1 MSRADGG
8 NGTAGPAD
16 GRGSAGGAANAPTGE
31 SGAANRPAASP
42 HRPSGSASRRA
53 PGNTAPDRTSGT
65 RSVTDSLLKYGWVTA
80 LLLVASL
87 QLAQAWDGATL
98 YFGLA
103 ALTGFLALLLKKL
116 VPAGLAALGV
126 MVVAMAGGFF
136 LARGASPNRDPAW
149 VLLDTVPRL
158 LTAARPA
165 PATPELLVP
174 GLLLIIGIST
184 GAVLSVARRG
194 TALFVPAL
202 GAAVLYVSAALL
214 TTGRADRYGLVAL
227 TLVVILALG
236 WLVLDRRGPVL
247 PPAVLATALAALTL
261 LAFVLPTNGFEPRKL
276 VTPPVTDI
284 AISNPLPQLASWAAQ
299 GEAELFRVRGPEVPL
314 RLVTLSRY
322 SGASWEAAS
331 TYGPLG
337 VVDAPDLPTGG
348 KFQDASVDLR
358 ITGLQ
363 GEWLPGVGRPQ
374 AVSLSNAMVDPDTG
388 SLVVAEGLRTGL
400 SYTVRGVL
408 ETPSDTDLVEAQVP
422 TTATKYTA
430 LPRLPF
436 TLSEYARQATQNAR
450 TPYEKAVALEQVV
463 RLNRRPDAEAPVGS
477 SYARLETFLF
487 GSPGES
493 GAGAGTAEQFA
504 SAYAVLARA
513 VGLPTR
519 VVVGFQPVP
528 EENGERI
535 VRAADAT
542 AWPEVYFSGFGWV
555 AFDPVSGNGSG
566 PSAASKREVL
576 NRLASTTAKPT
587 PTSLASVPPLV
598 QPTAVDPDAV
608 AAPEAAKSFPFW
620 VFTPVLLLVALY
632 VARTS
637 RRVRLR
643 AAGPVGA
650 WNEVLDSL
658 QLAGLKPK
666 PSRTVPDVAREWGEA
681 GARLAVAVDQ
691 AAFAPRPV
699 HDENSWRLARQVK
712 KAVRRKASW
721 WRRIVW
727 PVDPRPLFRR

>member
-1 MSRADGG
+1 M
-8 NGTAGPAD
+8 
-16 GRGSAGGAANAPTGE
+16 TG
-31 SGAANRPAASP
+31 
-42 HRPSGSASRRA
+42 
-53 PGNTAPDRTSGT
+53 
-65 RSVTDSLLKYGWVTA
+65 VLKFVWVAA
-80 LLLVASL
+80 LLLVGSL
-87 QLAQAWDGATL
+87 QLAQAWDGAFV

-103 ALTGFLALLLKKL
+103 AFSGFLALLLKKF
-116 VPAGLAALGV
+116 VPAGLAALAV
-126 MVVAMAGGFF
+126 MVVAMAGGF
-136 LARGASPNRDPAW
+136 LMAKDASPDRDPTW

-184 GAVLSVARRG
+184 GAVLSVTKRG

-202 GAAVLYVSAALL
+202 GAATLYVAAALL
-214 TTGRADRYGLVAL
+214 TTGRADSYGLVAL
-227 TLVVILALG
+227 TLVVVLALG
-236 WLVLDRRGPVL
+236 WLIIDRRGPVV
-247 PPAVLATALAALTL
+247 PPAVLATVLAALTL

-276 VTPPVTDI
+276 VTPPVTDL

-299 GEAELFRVRGPEVPL
+299 GDTELFRMRGPEVPV

-348 KFQDASVDLR
+348 KFQDASVDLQ

-363 GEWLPGVGRPQ
+363 GEWLPGIGKPQ

-388 SLVVAEGLRTGL
+388 SLVVADGLRTGL

-408 ETPSDTDLVEAQVP
+408 ETPGDNDLAEAQVP
-422 TTATKYTA
+422 VDATKYTA

-436 TLSEYARQATQNAR
+436 TLADYARQATQNAR

-487 GSPGES
+487 GEAGES
-493 GAGAGTAEQFA
+493 GANAGTAEQFA

-528 EENGERI
+528 EQNGERI

-542 AWPEVYFSGFGWV
+542 AWPEVYFSGWGWV

-598 QPTAVDPDAV
+598 QPTAVQGDAV
-608 AAPEAAKSFPFW
+608 AAPETPKSFPFW
-620 VFTPVLLLVALY
+620 VFTPVVLLVALY
-632 VARTS
+632 AARTS
-637 RRVRLR
+637 RRLRLR

-650 WNEVLDSL
+650 WNEVLDAL
-658 QLAGLKPK
+658 QLAGLRPK
-666 PSRTVPDVAREWGEA
+666 PSRTVPDVGREWGEA
-681 GARLAVAVDQ
+681 GARLATVVDQ
-691 AAFAPRPV
+691 AAFAPQPAN
-699 HDENSWRLARQVK
+699 DETSWRLARTVK

-721 WRRIVW
+721 WRRLVW
-727 PVDPRPLFRR
+727 SVDPRPLFRR

>member
-1 MSRADGG
+1 MKYAWV
-8 NGTAGPAD
+8 
-16 GRGSAGGAANAPTGE
+16 AAI
-31 SGAANRPAASP
+31 
-42 HRPSGSASRRA
+42 
-53 PGNTAPDRTSGT
+53 
-65 RSVTDSLLKYGWVTA
+65 
-80 LLLVASL
+80 LLVASL
-87 QLAQAWDGATL
+87 QLAQAWDGAFV

-103 ALTGFLALLLKKL
+103 ACTGFLALLLNRL
-116 VPAGLAALGV
+116 VPAGLAALAV
-126 MVVAMAGGFF
+126 MVLAMSGGFF
-136 LARGASPNRDPAW
+136 AARGASPDRDPTW

-174 GLLLIIGIST
+174 GLLLIIGMST
-184 GAVLSVARRG
+184 VTVLSVTKRN

-214 TTGRADRYGLVAL
+214 TTGRADKYGLVAL
-227 TLVVILALG
+227 VLVVLLALG
-236 WLVLDRRGPVL
+236 WLIIDRRGPVV

-261 LAFVLPTNGFEPRKL
+261 VAFVLPTNGFEPRKL
-276 VTPPVTDI
+276 VTPPVTNVAI
-284 AISNPLPQLASWAAQ
+284 ANPLPQLAAWAAQ
-299 GEAELFRVRGPEVPL
+299 GDAELFRMRGPEVPV

-348 KFQDASVDLR
+348 KFQDTSVDLQ

-363 GEWLPGVGRPQ
+363 GEWLPGVGKPQ

-388 SLVVAEGLRTGL
+388 SLVVADGLRTGL
-400 SYTVRGVL
+400 SYTVRGTL
-408 ETPSDTDLVEAQVP
+408 ETPADTDLVEASVP
-422 TTATKYTA
+422 ADATKYTA

-436 TLSEYARQATQNAR
+436 TLAEYARQATTNAR

-487 GSPGES
+487 GAAGES

-528 EENGERI
+528 EQDGERI

-542 AWPEVYFSGFGWV
+542 AWPEVYFSGWGWV
-555 AFDPVSGNGSG
+555 AFDPVAGNGSG

-587 PTSLASVPPLV
+587 PTSLPSVPPLV
-598 QPTAVDPDAV
+598 QPTPVQPDAV
-608 AAPEAAKSFPFW
+608 AAPVEPSGFPFW
-620 VFTPVLLLVALY
+620 VFAPVLLLVGLY

-650 WNEVLDSL
+650 WHEVLDSL
-658 QLAGLKPK
+658 QLAGLRPK
-666 PSRTVPDVAREWGEA
+666 PSRTVPDVGREWGEA
-681 GARLAVAVDQ
+681 GTRLAAMVDH
-691 AAFAPRPV
+691 AAFAPQPPRQ
-699 HDENSWRLARQVK
+699 ENSWRLARQVR

-721 WRRIVW
+721 WRKVVW
-727 PVDPRPLFRR
+727 AVDPRPLFRR

>member
-1 MSRADGG
+1 M
-8 NGTAGPAD
+8 
-16 GRGSAGGAANAPTGE
+16 
-31 SGAANRPAASP
+31 
-42 HRPSGSASRRA
+42 
-53 PGNTAPDRTSGT
+53 
-65 RSVTDSLLKYGWVTA
+65 LKYAWVCA

-87 QLAQAWDGATL
+87 QLAQAWDGATV

-103 ALTGFLALLLKKL
+103 ALTGFLALSLTRL
-116 VPAGLAALGV
+116 VPAGLAGLAV
-126 MVVAMAGGFF
+126 MVLAMTGGFF
-136 LARGASPNRDPAW
+136 AAKGASPERDPAW

-165 PATPELLVP
+165 PATPELLVS
-174 GLLLIIGIST
+174 GLLLIIGVST
-184 GAVLSVARRG
+184 ATVLSVTKRG

-202 GAAVLYVSAALL
+202 GVAVLYVSAALL

-227 TLVVILALG
+227 ALVVLLSLG
-236 WLVLDRRGPVL
+236 WVIIDRRGPVV

-261 LAFVLPTNGFEPRKL
+261 LTFVLPTNGFEPRKL
-276 VTPPVTDI
+276 VKPPVTNI
-284 AISNPLPQLASWAAQ
+284 AITNPLPQLASWAAQ
-299 GEAELFRVRGPEVPL
+299 GDAELFRMRGPEVPV

-322 SGASWEAAS
+322 TGASWEAAA

-337 VVDAPDLPTGG
+337 VVDPPDLPIGG
-348 KFQDASVDLR
+348 KFRDASADLR

-363 GEWLPGVGRPQ
+363 GEWLPGVGKPQ
-374 AVSLSNAMVDPDTG
+374 AVSLSNAMVDPDSG
-388 SLVVAEGLRTGL
+388 SLVLAEGLRTGL
-400 SYTVRGVL
+400 SYTVRGVV
-408 ETPSDTDLVEAQVP
+408 ETPADADLAEAQVP
-422 TTATKYTA
+422 ANATRYTA

-436 TLSEYARQATQNAR
+436 TLAEYARQATVNTR
-450 TPYEKAVALEQVV
+450 TAYEKAVALEQVV

-487 GSPGES
+487 GAEGES

-504 SAYAVLARA
+504 SAFAVLARA

-528 EENGERI
+528 EQDGERI

-542 AWPEVYFSGFGWV
+542 AWPEVYFSGWGWV
-555 AFDPVSGNGSG
+555 PFDPVSGNDSG

-587 PTSLASVPPLV
+587 PTTLASVPPLV
-598 QPTAVDPDAV
+598 QPSAVRPDA
-608 AAPEAAKSFPFW
+608 AAPAEPGSFPLW
-620 VFTPVLLLVALY
+620 VFSPVLVLLVLY

-637 RRVRLR
+637 RRLRLR

-658 QLAGLKPK
+658 QLAGLRPR
-666 PSRTVPDVAREWGEA
+666 PSRTVPDVGRDWGDA
-681 GARLAVAVDQ
+681 GQRLAVLVDE
-691 AAFAPRPV
+691 AAFGPRPV
-699 HDENSWRLARQVK
+699 RRDDSWQLARQVG
-712 KAVRRKASW
+712 KAVRHKASW
-721 WRRIVW
+721 WRRLVW
-727 PVDPRPLFRR
+727 AVDPRPLFRR

>member
-1 MSRADGG
+1 MNS
-8 NGTAGPAD
+8 
-16 GRGSAGGAANAPTGE
+16 
-31 SGAANRPAASP
+31 
-42 HRPSGSASRRA
+42 
-53 PGNTAPDRTSGT
+53 
-65 RSVTDSLLKYGWVTA
+65 SLLKYGWVAA
-80 LLLVASL
+80 LVLVASL

-103 ALTGFLALLLKKL
+103 ALVGFVALPLKKL
-116 VPAGLAALGV
+116 VPAGLAALAV
-126 MVVAMAGGFF
+126 MVVAVTGGFF
-136 LARGASPNRDPAW
+136 AARGASPDRDPTW

-174 GLLLIIGIST
+174 GLLLIIGVST
-184 GAVLSVARRG
+184 GAVLSVSKRG

-202 GAAVLYVSAALL
+202 GAATLYVSAALL
-214 TTGRADRYGLVAL
+214 TTGRADEYGLVAL
-227 TLVVILALG
+227 TLVVLLALG
-236 WLVLDRRGPVL
+236 WLIIDRRGPVV
-247 PPAVLATALAALTL
+247 PPAVPATALAALTL
-261 LAFVLPTNGFEPRKL
+261 VAFVLPSNGFEPRKL

-284 AISNPLPQLASWAAQ
+284 AISNPLPQLAAWAAR
-299 GEAELFRVRGPEVPL
+299 GEAELFRMRGPEVPV

-322 SGASWEAAS
+322 TGASWEAAS

-337 VVDAPDLPTGG
+337 VVDPPDLPTGG
-348 KFQDASVDLR
+348 RVQDASVDLR

-363 GEWLPGVGRPQ
+363 GEWLPGVGKPQ

-388 SLVVAEGLRTGL
+388 SLVVADGLRTGM
-400 SYTVRGVL
+400 SYTVRGVV
-408 ETPSDTDLVEAQVP
+408 ETPADADLAEARVP
-422 TTATKYTA
+422 ADATKYTA

-436 TLSEYARQATQNAR
+436 TLADYARQATLNAR

-487 GSPGES
+487 GAPGES

-542 AWPEVYFSGFGWV
+542 AWPEVYFSGWGWV

-587 PTSLASVPPLV
+587 PTSLPSVPPLV
-598 QPTAVDPDAV
+598 QPTAVRGDAV
-608 AAPEAAKSFPFW
+608 AAPPADSGFPFW
-620 VFTPVLLLVALY
+620 VFTPLLVLVALY
-632 VARTS
+632 AARTS
-637 RRVRLR
+637 RRLRLR

-650 WNEVLDSL
+650 WNEVLDAL
-658 QLAGLKPK
+658 QLAGLRPK
-666 PSRTVPDVAREWGEA
+666 PSRTVPDVGREWGEA
-681 GARLAVAVDQ
+681 GARLAAMVDQ
-691 AAFAPRPV
+691 AAFAPRPAPAQ
-699 HDENSWRLARQVK
+699 DSWRLARQVE
-712 KAVRRKASW
+712 KAVRRKASR
-721 WRRIVW
+721 WRRVLW
-727 PVDPRPLFRR
+727 AVDPRPLFRR

>member
-1 MSRADGG
+1 M
-8 NGTAGPAD
+8 
-16 GRGSAGGAANAPTGE
+16 
-31 SGAANRPAASP
+31 SGAP
-42 HRPSGSASRRA
+42 
-53 PGNTAPDRTSGT
+53 
-65 RSVTDSLLKYGWVTA
+65 VLKYAWVSA
-80 LLLVASL
+80 LLLVSSL
-87 QLAQAWDGATL
+87 QLAQAWDGAYV

-103 ALTGFLALLLKKL
+103 AFSGFLALSLARL
-116 VPAGLAALGV
+116 VPAGLAGLAV

-136 LARGASPNRDPAW
+136 AAKGASPERDPAW

-174 GLLLIIGIST
+174 GLLLIVGVST
-184 GAVLSVARRG
+184 ATVLSVKRRG

-202 GAAVLYVSAALL
+202 GSAVLYVSAALL
-214 TTGRADRYGLVAL
+214 TTGRADKYGLIAL
-227 TLVVILALG
+227 TLVVVLALG
-236 WLVLDRRGPVL
+236 WVIIDRRGPVL

-261 LAFVLPTNGFEPRKL
+261 LTFVLPTNGFEPRTL
-276 VTPPVTDI
+276 VTPPITSI
-284 AISNPLPQLASWAAQ
+284 AITNPLPQLASWAAQ
-299 GEAELFRVRGPEVPL
+299 GDAELFRMRGPEVPV

-322 SGASWEAAS
+322 TGASWEAAA

-337 VVDAPDLPTGG
+337 VVDPPDLPIGG
-348 KFQDASVDLR
+348 KFQDTTVELR

-363 GEWLPGVGRPQ
+363 GEWLPGVGKPQ
-374 AVSLSNAMVDPDTG
+374 AVSLSDVMVDPDTG
-388 SLVVAEGLRTGL
+388 SLVMAEGLRTGL

-408 ETPSDTDLVEAQVP
+408 ETPADADLAEAQVP
-422 TTATKYTA
+422 ADATKYTA

-436 TLSEYARQATQNAR
+436 TLAEYARQATVNA
-450 TPYEKAVALEQVV
+450 TTAYEKAVALEQVV

-487 GSPGES
+487 GAEGES
-493 GAGAGTAEQFA
+493 GASAGTAEQFA
-504 SAYAVLARA
+504 SAFAVLARA

-542 AWPEVYFSGFGWV
+542 AWPEVYFSGWGWV
-555 AFDPVSGNGSG
+555 PFDPVSGNDSG

-587 PTSLASVPPLV
+587 PTTLASVPPLV
-598 QPTAVDPDAV
+598 QPSAVRPDAS
-608 AAPEAAKSFPFW
+608 AAQETAGAFPFW
-620 VFTPVLLLVALY
+620 VFTPVLVLLALY
-632 VARTS
+632 AARTT

-650 WNEVLDSL
+650 WNEVLDAL
-658 QLAGLKPK
+658 QLAGLRPR
-666 PSRTVPDVAREWGEA
+666 PSRTVPDVGRDWGDA
-681 GARLAVAVDQ
+681 GRRLAVLVDQ
-691 AAFAPRPV
+691 AAFAPEPV
-699 HDENSWRLARQVK
+699 HHEDGWRLAREVR

-721 WRRIVW
+721 WRRLVW
-727 PVDPRPLFRR
+727 AVDPRPLFRR

>member
-1 MSRADGG
+1 MRYAWV
-8 NGTAGPAD
+8 
-16 GRGSAGGAANAPTGE
+16 AA
-31 SGAANRPAASP
+31 
-42 HRPSGSASRRA
+42 
-53 PGNTAPDRTSGT
+53 
-65 RSVTDSLLKYGWVTA
+65 V
-80 LLLVASL
+80 LLVASV
-87 QLAQAWDGATL
+87 QLAQAWDGAVV

-103 ALTGFLALLLKKL
+103 AALGFLALPLRRL
-116 VPAGLAALGV
+116 VPAGLAGIGLMA
-126 MVVAMAGGFF
+126 VAMAGGYFA
-136 LARGASPNRDPAW
+136 ARGAVPGREPTH

-174 GLLLIIGIST
+174 GLLLVFGVAVAT
-184 GAVLSVARRG
+184 VLSVAKQR

-214 TTGRADRYGLVAL
+214 TAGRADRYGITALV
-227 TLVVILALG
+227 LVVLLALG
-236 WLVLDRRGPVL
+236 WLIIDRRGPVV
-247 PPAVLATALAALTL
+247 PPAVLATVLAALTL
-261 LAFVLPTNGFEPRKL
+261 LTIVLPANGFEPRKL
-276 VTPPVTDI
+276 VTPPVTNV
-284 AISNPLPQLASWAAQ
+284 AISNPLPRLAAWAAQ
-299 GEAELFRVRGPEVPL
+299 GEAELFRMRGPEVPV
-314 RLVTLSRY
+314 RLVTLSRF

-337 VVDAPDLPTGG
+337 VVDPPDLPTGG
-348 KFQDASVDLR
+348 KFQDASVDLT
-358 ITGLQ
+358 ITGLD
-363 GEWLPGVGRPQ
+363 GEWLPGVGTPQ
-374 AVSLSNAMVDPDTG
+374 SVSLSNAMVDPDTG
-388 SLVVAEGLRTGL
+388 SLVMADGLRTGL

-408 ETPSDTDLVEAQVP
+408 ETPADTDLAEAAVP
-422 TTATKYTA
+422 TDTRYTA

-436 TLSEYARQATQNAR
+436 TLAEYARQATQNAR

-487 GSPGES
+487 GNPGES

-528 EENGERI
+528 DQGGERI

-542 AWPEVYFSGFGWV
+542 AWPEVYFTNWGWV

-576 NRLASTTAKPT
+576 NRLASSTAKPT
-587 PTSLASVPPLV
+587 PTTPASVPPLV
-598 QPTAVDPDAV
+598 QPAAVNQENV
-608 AAPEAAKSFPFW
+608 AAPELRQGFPLW
-620 VFTPVLLLVALY
+620 TLTPVLLLLALY
-632 VARTS
+632 LARTT

-658 QLAGLKPK
+658 LLAGSRPH
-666 PSRTVPDVAREWGEA
+666 PSRTAPDVGRDWGAPGTE
-681 GARLAVAVDQ
+681 LATMVDE
-691 AAFAPRPV
+691 AAFAPAPTRAE
-699 HDENSWRLARQVK
+699 HSWQLARQVK
-712 KAVRRKASW
+712 KSVRRKASW
-721 WRRIVW
+721 WRKLLW
-727 PVDPRPLFRR
+727 AVDPRPLFRRR